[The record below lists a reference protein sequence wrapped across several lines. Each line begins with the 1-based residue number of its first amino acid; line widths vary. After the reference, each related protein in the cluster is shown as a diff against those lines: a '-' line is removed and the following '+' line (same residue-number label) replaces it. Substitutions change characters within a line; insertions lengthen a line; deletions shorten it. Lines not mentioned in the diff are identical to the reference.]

1 MKFSRTFSCCL
12 LFLRRFL
19 FFLSHSL
26 DSRALGGS
34 VTALS
39 PGQKFCFAAQCD
51 DIVLFRAS
59 GVAPR
64 LQKFCRLGLNYHSN
78 AAVDVFCQQLLELFD
93 YEQFLT
99 MYRVGGG

>member
-1 MKFSRTFSCCL
+1 MRQLLHCQTRAVCIRALFHSLPFGAARNCRRMKFSRTFSCCL
-12 LFLRRFL
+12 LFCAA
-19 FFLSHSL
+19 FFYFFPLARHG
-26 DSRALGGS
+26 RALGGS

-64 LQKFCRLGLNYHSN
+64 ACKSF
-78 AAVDVFCQQLLELFD
+78 AALA
-93 YEQFLT
+93 
-99 MYRVGGG
+99 